1 MTNSEFAEII
11 NSTKAIVLSAIEKNL
26 AERFFDSIDDVVQE
40 TYLRA
45 YKALS
50 SGKFRE
56 ESKLSTWLYTI
67 ARNESY
73 RMNQKL
79 MREEEKLEKVT
90 QKLRESGT
98 SEIASSEKSNLLFE
112 YLKQIPEKYKIIL
125 QHYFDGFSEKEIAEK
140 LSIKTGTVK
149 SRAFRGK
156 EILRKIAFMGDKE

>member
-1 MTNSEFAEII
+1 M
-11 NSTKAIVLSAIEKNL
+11 
-26 AERFFDSIDDVVQE
+26 
-40 TYLRA
+40 
-45 YKALS
+45 S

-79 MREEEKLEKVT
+79 MREEKKLEKVT